1 MVEILEAK
9 MKSAT
14 YWTNR
19 IADIEQILT
28 TCKPRR
34 QKAFKIAL
42 EHATKKLAGLRG
54 KCGFMANAGN
64 GVRK

>member
-1 MVEILEAK
+1 

-14 YWTNR
+14 YWVNR
-19 IADIEQILT
+19 IADVEQILL
-28 TCKPRR
+28 TCEPCREKV
-34 QKAFKIAL
+34 FKIAL